1 MSRPS
6 KPIDLIFASRFPF
19 LLHNQICREWR
30 CEHSKT
36 VCLPNIFCS
45 IAKNTACES
54 LHSLLQLL
62 LLLLLCFYCNG
73 LSQVLLDFA
82 AGSSKT
88 IFYKLQWGFLKIYT
102 ICPFSNQTK
111 ISSNWREICFTK
123 TSTNFVDEFFRL
135 LWYFRPMF
143 SRVRRYTISLYFMCF
158 TNNVVSGLAGK
169 NSS

>member
-1 MSRPS
+1 MYVFSEFYNSERILMSRPS

-88 IFYKLQWGFLKIYT
+88 IFYKLQWGFLRGLFNFIAKKSLQIYA
-102 ICPFSNQTK
+102 ICYFQIRHK
-111 ISSNWREICFTK
+111 
-123 TSTNFVDEFFRL
+123 FVKLKWNL
-135 LWYFRPMF
+135 LY
-143 SRVRRYTISLYFMCF
+143 
-158 TNNVVSGLAGK
+158 
-169 NSS
+169 